1 MKLKYGKES
10 KIVNAYVEGIMSLP
24 LIYGAN
30 PNKVSQFYEKLCSNV
45 QALETMGKLGEV
57 NGYVRMTLNK
67 LEGIRGDLVR
77 TDDDWQEWRFPELV
91 EALRKWTIRN
101 PPKHSERQNQD
112 KPPPF
117 KPVKPF
123 LPKNR
128 SYQTRRRPRG
138 TKKKTVRLLRKC
150 KPSVR
155 QLRQSD
161 HTTRAQKGVE
171 L

>member
-10 KIVNAYVEGIMSLP
+10 KIVNAYADGIMSLP
-24 LIYGAN
+24 SIYGAN

-77 TDDDWQEWRFPELV
+77 TDDNWQEWRFPQLGET
-91 EALRKWTIRN
+91 LRKWTIRN
-101 PPKHSERQNQD
+101 PPKHSEERQSQD

-123 LPKNR
+123 LPKFLPN
-128 SYQTRRRPRG
+128 TPRG
-138 TKKKTVRLLRKC
+138 TKKKTVRLLRKG

-171 L
+171 S